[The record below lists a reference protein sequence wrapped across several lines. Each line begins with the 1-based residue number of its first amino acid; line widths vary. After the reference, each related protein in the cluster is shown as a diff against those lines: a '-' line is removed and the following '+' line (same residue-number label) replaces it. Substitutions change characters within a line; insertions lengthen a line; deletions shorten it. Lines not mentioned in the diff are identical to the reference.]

1 MFSLS
6 VSSLGESFP
15 WKQAVDVFTTRNC
28 RLTFTHD
35 GSMWSTCTWLVLASV
50 LLLLAVSSFWLSAAH

>member
-35 GSMWSTCTWLVLASV
+35 SSMWSTCTWLVLASV